1 MYEADLALNERV
13 LILQVKLGS
22 ALQTECVVPEE
33 SLEWQARNPAK
44 GTNRNRTT
52 GQIAEATDTFVFLLF
67 LQIFHRAVTVTRLAP
82 AHHYS
87 LVNFSGDFCL

>member
-33 SLEWQARNPAK
+33 SLEWQARNRLRAT
-44 GTNRNRTT
+44 GTHQNRTT
-52 GQIAEATDTFVFLLF
+52 GQIAEATATFAFPLF
-67 LQIFHRAVTVTRLAP
+67 LQILRGSVTVTPL
-82 AHHYS
+82 AHH
-87 LVNFSGDFCL
+87 

>member
-13 LILQVKLGS
+13 LISQVKLGS

-33 SLEWQARNPAK
+33 SLEWQARNRAT

-52 GQIAEATDTFVFLLF
+52 GQTAEATATFVFLS
-67 LQIFHRAVTVTRLAP
+67 LQIFHKAVTVTRFAP
-82 AHHYS
+82 VHHHTVI
-87 LVNFSGDFCL
+87 LK